1 MRNKKH
7 SMIRLASAII
17 FLLAIAVLIITALT
31 GCTEAERVSANV
43 SKEADNFN
51 VQRRLT
57 VINCRTDK
65 VILSMTGTFSV
76 QHSNGDL
83 DVIVQLPNGR
93 YQKHFVGMNE
103 WTTYVVEDISETNVS
118 KYAYEIEFMPEVI
131 PGIKITNNE

>member
-1 MRNKKH
+1 MKGKSFR
-7 SMIRLASAII
+7 
-17 FLLAIAVLIITALT
+17 FLCAAAVFVLVTVLFV
-31 GCTEAERVSANV
+31 GCTEAVRVSHNV

-76 QHSNGDL
+76 QRSNGDL

>member
-1 MRNKKH
+1 MKK
-7 SMIRLASAII
+7 IIAII
-17 FLLAIAVLIITALT
+17 VLLVCVSTLI
-31 GCTEAERVSANV
+31 GCTEAEKVSHNV

-65 VILSMTGTFSV
+65 VLLSMTGVFSV

-83 DVIVQLPNGR
+83 DVIVQLPNGK

-103 WTTYVVEDISETNVS
+103 WTTYVVEDISETKVS
-118 KYAYEIEFMPEVI
+118 QYAYEIEFMPEAI
-131 PGIKITNNE
+131 PGIKITNND